1 MHARTEQ
8 SLLFDL
14 LKAFDKIRSSHKSDF
29 SLSHL
34 FSLICAQHILSYHLI
49 YIPWVLIFSCNTFCT
64 SVHCLLDK
72 LLNFVTLLN
81 AFSYSNFLEH
91 HFQRSIL
98 DIGLYVWAS
107 VCPSSHDFTL
117 NIKGLLDYRTT
128 KWRIYA
134 VFFSG
139 SPIVQYPLI

>member
-1 MHARTEQ
+1 MYSVQYSIPTKTLLSWGIIIVLISDGISEISAHVETNLNH
-8 SLLFDL
+8 LLFDL
-14 LKAFDKIRSSHKSDF
+14 FKAFDKIRSSHKSDF

-72 LLNFVTLLN
+72 LLNFLTLLN

-91 HFQRSIL
+91 HS
-98 DIGLYVWAS
+98 
-107 VCPSSHDFTL
+107 
-117 NIKGLLDYRTT
+117 
-128 KWRIYA
+128 
-134 VFFSG
+134 
-139 SPIVQYPLI
+139 